1 MAQRRSR
8 CLGCRTGTKAD
19 GCVKVVLKP
28 QAWLPQGPEDPSIV
42 LIKFNGHSAEYWDTP
57 GGRVASVISFV
68 RAKVTGERYEGGS
81 NEKVLL

>member
-1 MAQRRSR
+1 M
-8 CLGCRTGTKAD
+8 
-19 GCVKVVLKP
+19 

-42 LIKFNGHSAEYWDTP
+42 LIKFNGHSAEYLDTP
-57 GGRVASVISFV
+57 AGRVASVIGFV